1 MEALFVSTGL
11 VALAEIGDKTQ
22 LLSLLLIA
30 RYRRPWPILLGIAV
44 ATVLNHALAGLLGSL
59 LARALPPDALRWL
72 VGVGFLLM
80 AAWALKP
87 DRLDDD
93 AAVTRNGA
101 GIFAAA
107 ALAFFLAEIGDK
119 TQIATVALAAR
130 FDQALAAVVLGTT
143 AGMLLANV
151 PVMLFGERMLRRL
164 PLAWVRRLTA
174 IAFIALGILVLL
186 ASDGVIA

>member
-1 MEALFVSTGL
+1 MEAFLVSTGL

-30 RYRRPWPILLGIAV
+30 RYRRPGPILLGIAV
-44 ATVLNHALAGLLGSL
+44 ATVLNHALAGLLGNL
-59 LARALPPDALRWL
+59 LARALPPEALRWL

-87 DRLDDD
+87 DRLDGD
-93 AAVTRNGA
+93 AAVARNSA

-130 FDQALAAVVLGTT
+130 FEQALAAVVLGTT
-143 AGMLLANV
+143 AGMLLANA
-151 PVMLFGERMLRRL
+151 PVVLFGERLLRRL
-164 PLAWVRRLTA
+164 PLAWIRRSTA
-174 IAFIALGILVLL
+174 IAFVALGILVLL
-186 ASDGVIA
+186 ASDGVVA